1 MDFGNLELQELLVTS
16 FEVFSD
22 SVLVVTTQEFHQ
34 GALGMVVL
42 EWMRRNVARFRAEY
56 QEKILNRSNTRK
68 CLAPPQGGKDMDADG
83 ALMAMDEGEGG
94 RATPPL
100 LEFDL
105 LEMTS
110 FRAVSTG
117 RSSRKTP

>member
-42 EWMRRNVARFRAEY
+42 EWMRRNLATFRAEY
-56 QEKILNRSNTRK
+56 QEKILNRSNTGK

-100 LEFDL
+100 LEFDP
-105 LEMTS
+105 LEMTP
-110 FRAVSTG
+110 FRAVST
-117 RSSRKTP
+117 S